1 MDCDMEVVKEWVNT
15 IQLIIYIPTFIVG
28 VFLNSIALFI
38 FIFKMRTESTIYMTN
53 LAIMDIFLL
62 IPLPFRMYAAK
73 NRWILSKSS
82 CSVFEALYFVGV
94 YGSIL
99 TITFIS
105 IDRYFSIKH
114 PFKAKVL
121 RSPRNVCIACIGI
134 WIMLLVGVLPVFTFH
149 TNTNTTED
157 FRCFHNFSDD
167 SWQPKVVIPLEV
179 FGFLIPVS
187 ILLFCSIRI
196 INALKKLQSNDKT
209 SLRIVYANLF
219 VFLISFTPSHL
230 GIFLQ
235 FLVRNKI
242 LIDCSTKM
250 GISFYVQISM
260 CFSNITCCLDAICYY
275 FVASEFRSR
284 GIPRRLS
291 SRNPN
296 TSVTEI

>member
-1 MDCDMEVVKEWVNT
+1 MDCEMEVVKEWVNT

-28 VFLNSIALFI
+28 LFLNGIALFI

-73 NRWILSKSS
+73 NEWILSKSA
-82 CSVFEALYFVGV
+82 CSAFEALYFVGV

-105 IDRYFSIKH
+105 IDRYISIKH
-114 PFKAKVL
+114 PFKAKIL
-121 RSPRNVCIACIGI
+121 RSPRNVYIACFGI
-134 WIMLLVGVLPVFTFH
+134 WIMVLVGVLPVFTFH
-149 TNTNTTED
+149 KNTNTTEK

-167 SWQPKVVIPLEV
+167 SWQPKVVIPLVV

-187 ILLFCSIRI
+187 ILLFCSIQI

-260 CFSNITCCLDAICYY
+260 CLSNITCCLDAICYY

-291 SRNPN
+291 SRNPT